1 MAKKQFYCIDFRNMH
16 NGFHGLFVF
25 DNRKDAE
32 DNYTYLKRG
41 IHELEILRGKEK
53 ISEEEGNIKYNVLI
67 DNVYKEARSFY
78 DEIDYREKQEKMIRN
93 RLEQYYEMNGFR
105 YIVVNF
111 MQTLDL
117 YL

>member
-1 MAKKQFYCIDFRNMH
+1 MAKKQYYCIDFRNMH
-16 NGFHGLFVF
+16 NGIHGLFVF
-25 DNRKDAE
+25 ENRQKAE

-41 IHELEILRGKEK
+41 IRELEILRTKEK
-53 ISEEEGNIKYNVLI
+53 ISEEEGTLKYNTLI
-67 DNVYKEARSFY
+67 DNVYREAMSY
-78 DEIDYREKQEKMIRN
+78 YEEVDYRDKQESMIRN

>member
-16 NGFHGLFVF
+16 NGLHGLFVF
-25 DNRKDAE
+25 DKRQKAE

-41 IHELEILRGKEK
+41 IRELEILRTKEK
-53 ISEEEGNIKYNVLI
+53 VSEEEGSLKYNMLI
-67 DNVYKEARSFY
+67 EDVCRESVDFY
-78 DEIDYREKQEKMIRN
+78 DEIDYRDKQEAMIRN
-93 RLEQYYEMNGFR
+93 RLEHYYEKNGFR

-117 YL
+117 YI